1 MRGVSDGAS
10 LRPTWAEVDREV
22 LAGNI
27 RALKSCTRP
36 GTALMAVVKAD
47 GYGHGAVQVARTAQA
62 AGAEWLGV
70 AIPEEGLEL
79 RQAGIGGPIL
89 VLGWTPPAQAASVV
103 QADLT
108 ATVFSLA
115 AARDLALAAGGAGVV
130 RVHLKVDT
138 GMGRL
143 GVLTGREGL
152 AEAMAICRLPGL
164 NVEGAFTHFATA
176 DEPDRTFTL
185 RQLEL
190 FQDFL
195 ARLEQHGVTF
205 ALRHAAN
212 TAALVDLPGSHL
224 DLVRPGLGLY
234 GYLPSR
240 HLKRPPGL
248 RPPLTWK
255 TTVAHVK
262 VLPAGSPVG
271 YGRTYYTA
279 RPTTIATLPV
289 GYADG
294 YPRSLSNAADVLLH
308 SRRCRVAGQ
317 VCMDQLMVE
326 VPDGLEVRVGDEVV
340 LLGQQGG
347 EGIDADELAGRA
359 GTIAH
364 EILTGIGPR
373 VPRVHL
379 DGREG
384 AGIGRQ
390 APPT

>member
-1 MRGVSDGAS
+1 
-10 LRPTWAEVDREV
+10 
-22 LAGNI
+22 
-27 RALKSCTRP
+27 RP
-36 GTALMAVVKAD
+36 GAALMAVVKAD
-47 GYGHGAVQVARTAQA
+47 GYGHGVLEVARTAQA

-70 AIPEEGLEL
+70 AIPEEGLQL
-79 RQAGIGGPIL
+79 RRAGIGGPIL
-89 VLGWTPPAQAASVV
+89 VLGWTPPAQAASAV

-108 ATVFSLA
+108 LTVSSLA
-115 AARDLALAAGGAGVV
+115 AARDLAFAARGAGLA

-152 AEAMAICRLPGL
+152 AEAVAICRLPGL
-164 NVEGAFTHFATA
+164 RVEGAFTHFAAA

-195 ARLEQHGVTF
+195 ARLEEHQVTF

-212 TAALVDLPGSHL
+212 TAALIDLPESHL

-240 HLKRPPGL
+240 HLRPPPGL
-248 RPPLTWK
+248 RPALTWR
-255 TTVAHVK
+255 TQVSHVK
-262 VLPAGSPVG
+262 ILPAGSPVG
-271 YGRTYYTA
+271 YGRTYQTV
-279 RPTTIATLPV
+279 RPTIIATLPV

-294 YPRSLSNAADVLLH
+294 YPRSLSSAADVLLH
-308 SRRCRVAGQ
+308 SRRCRVAGR

-326 VPDGLEVRVGDEVV
+326 VPDGLDIRVGDEVI

-347 EGIDADELAGRA
+347 DSIDADELAGRA

-379 DGREG
+379 HGWEGADIGRE
-384 AGIGRQ
+384 AT
-390 APPT
+390 PT

>member
-1 MRGVSDGAS
+1 MPSAAS
-10 LRPTWAEVDREV
+10 IRPTCAEVDLEV

-27 RALKSCTRP
+27 RALKDSTRP
-36 GTALMAVVKAD
+36 GAALMAVVKAD
-47 GYGHGAVQVARTAQA
+47 GYGHGALQVARTAQA

-70 AIPEEGLEL
+70 AIPEEGLQL
-79 RQAGIGGPIL
+79 RRAGIGGPIL
-89 VLGWTPPAQAASVV
+89 VLGWTPPAQAASAV

-108 ATVFSLA
+108 LTVSSLA
-115 AARDLALAAGGAGVV
+115 AARDLALAARGAGLA

-143 GVLTGREGL
+143 GVLAGREGL
-152 AEAMAICRLPGL
+152 AEAVAICRLPGL
-164 NVEGAFTHFATA
+164 SVEGAFTHFAAA
-176 DEPDRTFTL
+176 DEPDRTFTY

-195 ARLEQHGVTF
+195 ARLEQHRITF

-212 TAALVDLPGSHL
+212 TAALVDLPESHL

-234 GYLPSR
+234 GYLPSQ
-240 HLKRPPGL
+240 HVQRPPGL
-248 RPPLTWK
+248 RPALTWR
-255 TTVAHVK
+255 TQVSHVK

-271 YGRTYYTA
+271 YGRTYHTV
-279 RPTTIATLPV
+279 RPTVIATLPV

-294 YPRSLSNAADVLLH
+294 YPRSLSNAGDVLLH
-308 SRRCRVAGQ
+308 SRRCRIAGR

-326 VPDGLEVRVGDEVV
+326 VPDGMDIRVGDEVI
-340 LLGQQGG
+340 LLGRQGG
-347 EGIDADELAGRA
+347 DSIDADELAARA

-379 DGREG
+379 HRWEGADIGRE
-384 AGIGRQ
+384 AT
-390 APPT
+390 PT

>member
-1 MRGVSDGAS
+1 VQDAVS
-10 LRPTWAEVDREV
+10 LRPTWAEVDLGI
-22 LAGNI
+22 LAGNV
-27 RALKSCTRP
+27 RALKACAHP

-47 GYGHGAVQVARTAQA
+47 GYGHGAVQVARAAQA

-70 AIPEEGLEL
+70 AIPEEGFEL
-79 RQAGIGGPIL
+79 RRAGIGGPIL
-89 VLGWTPPAQAASVV
+89 ILGWTPPAQAAWVV
-103 QADLT
+103 EADLT

-115 AARDLALAAGGAGVV
+115 GARDLVLAARAAGMA

-143 GVLTGREGL
+143 GVLTGQEGL
-152 AEAMAICRLPGL
+152 AEAMDICQMTGL
-164 NVEGAFTHFATA
+164 NVEGAFTHLATA
-176 DEPDRTFTL
+176 DEADGTFAL

-195 ARLEQHGVTF
+195 GRLERQGVSF

-212 TAALVDLPGSHL
+212 TAALASFPGSHF

-234 GYLPSR
+234 GYLPS
-240 HLKRPPGL
+240 PYVTPVPGL
-248 RPPLTWK
+248 RPALTWK
-255 TTVAHVK
+255 TRVSHLK

-271 YGRTYYTA
+271 YGRTYHTTG
-279 RPTTIATLPV
+279 PTTIATLPV

-294 YPRSLSNAADVLLH
+294 YPRSLSNAADVLLR
-308 SRRCRVAGQ
+308 SRRCPIAGR

-326 VPDGLEVRVGDEVV
+326 VPDGLPVRVGDEVV

-347 EGIDADELAGRA
+347 EVIDADELAGKA

-373 VPRVHL
+373 VPRVYL
-379 DGREG
+379 QGWEG
-384 AGIGRQ
+384 AGIGR
-390 APPT
+390 ASPPA

>member
-1 MRGVSDGAS
+1 MRTLRDVVS
-10 LRPTWAEVDREV
+10 LRPTWAEVDLEV
-22 LAGNI
+22 LAGNV
-27 RALKSCTRP
+27 RALKACTRP

-70 AIPEEGLEL
+70 AIPEEGIEL
-79 RQAGIGGPIL
+79 RRAGIGGPIL
-89 VLGWTPPAQAASVV
+89 LLGWTPPAQAACVV
-103 QADLT
+103 EADLT

-115 AARDLALAAGGAGVV
+115 GARDLASAARGAGVA
-130 RVHLKVDT
+130 RAHLKVDT

-176 DEPDRTFTL
+176 DEADGTFAL

-195 ARLEQHGVTF
+195 GRLEGQGVSF

-212 TAALVDLPGSHL
+212 TAALVNYPGSRF

-234 GYLPSR
+234 GYLPSP
-240 HLKRPPGL
+240 HVTPVPGL
-248 RPPLTWK
+248 RPAMTWK
-255 TTVAHVK
+255 TRVSHVK
-262 VLPAGSPVG
+262 VLPAGFPVG
-271 YGRTYYTA
+271 YGRTYYTT
-279 RPTTIATLPV
+279 RPATIATLPV

-294 YPRSLSNAADVLLH
+294 YPRSLSSAADVLLH
-308 SRRCRVAGQ
+308 SRRCPIAGR

-326 VPDGLEVRVGDEVV
+326 VPDGLQVRVGDEVV

-347 EGIDADELAGRA
+347 EVVDADELAGKA

-364 EILTGIGPR
+364 EILTGVGPR
-373 VPRVHL
+373 VPRIYL
-379 DGREG
+379 QG
-384 AGIGRQ
+384 
-390 APPT
+390 